1 VGDVRRRLDRRSRGI
16 WVFVA
21 IIAMCFGRTSTA
33 EGAERPAP
41 PLPAPRPAQVAQS
54 DRAHSF
60 DIPAKPL
67 PQAIADLS
75 AITSIQV
82 LYTENQAFAITSR
95 PVVGSYTAE
104 QALGL
109 MLQGSGIAYRF
120 LGTNAVTLVAGG
132 GESGSQGPITLGPV
146 VVTGEKVDRSL
157 RDTATSVTVL
167 DSQEIEER
175 PGIESANEALER
187 LPNVTTTGTGNL
199 APAVRGVD
207 GTGPAQGADAFFA
220 GTRPRLNVQIDGR
233 PASYNEVVFGD
244 VSLWDVEQVEVL
256 RGPQSQL
263 QGRNAIAGT
272 VVVKTKDPTYE
283 YEVGAR
289 LLGGNFETVQGSA
302 VVSGPIVEDQLA
314 FRLAFDRAHSDSF
327 VHMPAFAGVQDPEEY
342 NSTTLRGKLLLEPEA
357 LEGFST
363 LVTLTY
369 SDYSAPQ
376 YEGVARPFDDHIY
389 AFPEAP
395 VFNPRTISGIVE
407 TTWELTD
414 SLAFENTF
422 SVADISV
429 ERKSNP
435 GTGNVEVDGMEY
447 VEEPLLR
454 FSAFDD
460 RLSGL
465 GGVYFFH
472 ADQHD
477 FIDLFGGG
485 DFDDETTTAA
495 IFGELTYAVLDD
507 VDITVGARYE
517 EEDRRRVGGAG
528 PFLIDLDET
537 YRAFLPKFGIAWHAT
552 EELTVG
558 AVVARGYNGGG
569 AGFTYNVPFTSYTFD
584 PEYVWNYEA
593 YARADLYGG
602 KLSLTGN
609 PFFADYKDMQLPFDL
624 NPDPDI
630 WAIVI
635 RNADRALTYC
645 AEFGAR
651 WLATPELEL
660 FADLGL
666 LKTEITEY
674 PGSGVEGHELANA
687 PVFTADFGAI
697 YRHESGFD
705 ISADARVSD
714 GYFSSVTNDPRGKT
728 EPYVV
733 VNAQVGYR
741 LSEDDPDTRIFAFI
755 TNLFDSGEPVLIE
768 PGATPADDA
777 ALLLHPRAFGLGLE
791 MRF

>member
-1 VGDVRRRLDRRSRGI
+1 MGFVRTAGSMAEDRERR
-16 WVFVA
+16 
-21 IIAMCFGRTSTA
+21 
-33 EGAERPAP
+33 AP
-41 PLPAPRPAQVAQS
+41 PSSLREGGRSEAQLAQS
-54 DRAHSF
+54 DQMYGF

-75 AITSIQV
+75 AVTGLQV
-82 LYTENQAFAITSR
+82 LYTEDEAFAVTSKA
-95 PVVGSYTAE
+95 VVGSYTAE
-104 QALGL
+104 RALVL
-109 MLQGSGIAYRF
+109 MLEGSGIAYRF
-120 LGTNAVTLVAGG
+120 LSADSATLVASSA
-132 GESGSQGPITLGPV
+132 ESGSQGPITLGPV
-146 VVTGEKVDRSL
+146 MITGEKVERSL

-167 DSQEIEER
+167 GAEEIEER
-175 PGIESANEALER
+175 PRITSTNDALAR
-187 LPNVTTTGTGNL
+187 VPNLTTTGTNNL

-272 VVVKTKDPTYE
+272 VVVKTKDPTYD

-289 LLGGNFETVQGSA
+289 LLGGDYETVQGSA

-327 VHMPAFAGVQDPEEY
+327 VHMPSHVGVQDAEQY
-342 NSTTLRGKLLLEPEA
+342 DSTTLRGKLLLQPEA

-376 YEGVARPFDDHIY
+376 YEGVERPFDDHIY
-389 AFPEAP
+389 AFPESP
-395 VFNPRTISGIVE
+395 VFNPRTLSGVVE
-407 TTWELTD
+407 TTWEINERFT
-414 SLAFENTF
+414 FVNTF
-422 SVADISV
+422 SAADVSV
-429 ERKSNP
+429 ERKANP
-435 GTGNVEVDGMEY
+435 GNGNVEIDGTEL

-454 FSAFDD
+454 FSGFDG

-465 GGVYFFH
+465 GGFYVFRS
-472 ADQHD
+472 DQHD

-485 DFDDETTTAA
+485 DFDDDTTTRAV
-495 IFGELTYAVLDD
+495 FGEVTYAVLDD

-517 EEDRRRVGGAG
+517 EEDRRRTGGAG

-537 YRAFLPKFGIAWHAT
+537 YRAFLPKVGIAWHAT

-569 AGFTYNVPFTSYTFD
+569 AGFTYDVPFTSYTFD

-593 YARADLYGG
+593 YARADLFGG

-609 PFFADYKDMQLPFDL
+609 LFYADYKDMQLPFDL

-630 WAIVI
+630 WAVVI
-635 RNADRALTYC
+635 RNADRAITYG

-660 FADLGL
+660 FADVGL

-687 PVFTADFGAI
+687 PIVTADFGAI
-697 YRHESGFD
+697 YRHESGID
-705 ISADARVSD
+705 VSADARVSD

-728 EPYVV
+728 DPYVV
-733 VNAQVGYR
+733 VNAQLGYR
-741 LSEDDPDTRIFAFI
+741 LSADDPDTRIFAFV
-755 TNLFDSGEPVLIE
+755 TNLFDSGEPILIE

-777 ALLLHPRAFGLGLE
+777 ALLLHPRAFGLGVE

>member
-1 VGDVRRRLDRRSRGI
+1 MTT
-16 WVFVA
+16 
-21 IIAMCFGRTSTA
+21 AMCFIHAGTSRAEDGERRLPPGPIGGLTA
-33 EGAERPAP
+33 AADVVE
-41 PLPAPRPAQVAQS
+41 LAQS
-54 DRAHSF
+54 DQAHRF
-60 DIPAKPL
+60 DIPVKPL

-75 AITSIQV
+75 AVTGIQV
-82 LYTENQAFAITSR
+82 LYAEDQAFAVTSR
-95 PVVGSYTAE
+95 PVVGSYTVE

-120 LGTNAVTLVAGG
+120 VGDDAVTLVAGG
-132 GESGSQGPITLGPV
+132 GESGSHGPITLGPV

-167 DSQEIEER
+167 DAETIEER
-175 PGIESANEALER
+175 PGLESTNQALER
-187 LPNVTTTGTGNL
+187 LPNLTATGTNNL

-272 VVVKTKDPTYE
+272 VVVKTKDPTYD

-289 LLGGNFETVQGSA
+289 LLGGNFETVEGSA

-314 FRLAFDRAHSDSF
+314 FRLAFDRAHSRSF
-327 VHMPAFAGVQDPEEY
+327 VHMPDLPGEDPENY
-342 NSTTLRGKLLLEPEA
+342 DSVTLRGKLLIEPEA

-363 LVTLTY
+363 LVTLSY

-376 YEGVARPFDDHIY
+376 YEGVARPFDEHVY
-389 AFPEAP
+389 AFPESP
-395 VFNPRTISGIVE
+395 VFNPRTMTGIVE
-407 TTWELTD
+407 TTWEVTD

-422 SVADISV
+422 SVADTGV
-429 ERKSNP
+429 ERKANP
-435 GTGNVEVDGMEY
+435 GAGNVEVDGLEF

-454 FSAFDD
+454 FSALDG

-477 FIDLFGGG
+477 SIDLFGGG

-495 IFGELTYAVLDD
+495 AFGELTYSVLDD

-517 EEDRRRVGGAG
+517 EEQRRRTGGAG

-569 AGFTYNVPFTSYTFD
+569 AGFTYDVPFTSYVFD

-593 YARADLYGG
+593 TPAPT
-602 KLSLTGN
+602 SLTAGSAS
-609 PFFADYKDMQLPFDL
+609 P
-624 NPDPDI
+624 
-630 WAIVI
+630 
-635 RNADRALTYC
+635 
-645 AEFGAR
+645 
-651 WLATPELEL
+651 ATSSTPTTRTCSCRSTSTPTPISGPSSS
-660 FADLGL
+660 AMPTAPSPTAPSSAPAGWRRRSWSCSP
-666 LKTEITEY
+666 TS
-674 PGSGVEGHELANA
+674 GS
-687 PVFTADFGAI
+687 
-697 YRHESGFD
+697 
-705 ISADARVSD
+705 
-714 GYFSSVTNDPRGKT
+714 
-728 EPYVV
+728 
-733 VNAQVGYR
+733 
-741 LSEDDPDTRIFAFI
+741 
-755 TNLFDSGEPVLIE
+755 
-768 PGATPADDA
+768 
-777 ALLLHPRAFGLGLE
+777 
-791 MRF
+791 